1 MSVKKIIV
9 AIAALPIALLPL
21 AAPAQA
27 GVVGEDSALC
37 TNGKGPAIQATIVGL
52 KDRVGEVKLEIYPA
66 NENDFLRD
74 DYLLVQEHKIFRRVT
89 ARTPQSGPVEM
100 CIKVPAPGR
109 YALLFTHN
117 RDGKSKFDF
126 WSDGAG
132 FPSNLRMGRSKP
144 KLNQAIIDVGPGI
157 TTTNIRAQYLRGFS
171 GFGPMKE

>member
-1 MSVKKIIV
+1 MTVRKYFV
-9 AIAALPIALLPL
+9 AAAVLPIALFPL

-37 TNGKGPAIQATIVGL
+37 VNGKGPAIQANIVGL

-66 NENDFLRD
+66 NESDFLRD
-74 DYLLVQEHKIFRRVT
+74 DYLLVREHKIFRRVT

-132 FPSNLRMGRSKP
+132 FPSNRRMGRSKP
-144 KLNQAIIDVGPGI
+144 KLDQAIIDVGPGI
-157 TTTNIRAQYLRGFS
+157 TTTTIRAQYLRGFS
-171 GFGPMKE
+171 GFGPIKE

>member
-1 MSVKKIIV
+1 MTVKKILVTIS
-9 AIAALPIALLPL
+9 ALPIALLPL

-37 TNGKGPAIQATIVGL
+37 ANGKGPAIQANIVGL
-52 KDRVGEVKLEIYPA
+52 KDRAGEVKLEIYPA

-74 DYLLVQEHKIFRRVT
+74 DYLLVQEHKTFRRVT
-89 ARTPQSGPVEM
+89 ARTPQSGPVAM

>member
-1 MSVKKIIV
+1 MTVRKYFV
-9 AIAALPIALLPL
+9 AVAALPIALLPL

-27 GVVGEDSALC
+27 GIVGEDSALC
-37 TNGKGPAIQATIVGL
+37 ANGKGPAIQANIVGL
-52 KDRVGEVKLEIYPA
+52 KDRAGEVKLEIYPA

-74 DYLLVQEHKIFRRVT
+74 DHLLIQEHKVFRRVT

-117 RDGKSKFDF
+117 RDSKSKFDF
-126 WSDGAG
+126 WTDGAG

-157 TTTNIRAQYLRGFS
+157 TTTSIRAQYLRGLG